1 MKRLLDKL
9 QFLADYGFTA
19 TADGNIEKMD
29 FYTLHE
35 NLYGYLEDYR
45 PSGFC
50 FIHYPDQK
58 ITIKAN
64 GKTFYAFGVCD
75 FGALVLNETGQVYL
89 LNSDRMNLNGIF
101 IYANH
106 SLEHFLQSYCQWMV
120 SIYTLKGNLKPDNSL
135 ELEATDL
142 LCRLK
147 TTDAPAMEAGCF
159 WPHMA
164 YVLEEGG
171 ITLGIPPSQYMA
183 DGRLL

>member
-50 FIHYPDQK
+50 FIRYPDQK
-58 ITIKAN
+58 ITIKTN

-120 SIYTLKGNLKPDNSL
+120 SIYTLKGLKPDNSL

-142 LCRLK
+142 LCCLK

-164 YVLEEGG
+164 YLLEEGG

-183 DGRLL
+183 DGRLP